1 MPLGS
6 LTELFSPPALPGP
19 AGMPLTPASAAP
31 WAKHSMG
38 ASKLPITTK
47 AINADLPDIVRSP
60 LSGINHPAR
69 SPFLASEQS
78 QSPHGSQGD
87 LPGHDAAQH
96 TGVAKLERVPASSRH
111 FLIASKSVYGW
122 DSVRTAMTFTIHA
135 SKNGQSVT
143 TVRIIPAVA
152 VDKARVLEGLGW
164 QVHVTDSAGRQFDP
178 SDFDRL
184 SSLAD
189 ERV

>member
-1 MPLGS
+1 M
-6 LTELFSPPALPGP
+6 T
-19 AGMPLTPASAAP
+19 
-31 WAKHSMG
+31 H
-38 ASKLPITTK
+38 
-47 AINADLPDIVRSP
+47 RS
-60 LSGINHPAR
+60 IQA
-69 SPFLASEQS
+69 LASPRE
-78 QSPHGSQGD
+78 
-87 LPGHDAAQH
+87 
-96 TGVAKLERVPASSRH
+96 SRAITP
-111 FLIASKSVYGW
+111 FPDSLQISVWLGFGK
-122 DSVRTAMTFTIHA
+122 DAMTFTIHA

-164 QVHVTDSAGRQFDP
+164 QVHVTDSAGHQFDP